1 MLNDKYVPVISMMRG
16 TTILSLPEYHYER
29 TWPSKGTKIMIDR
42 EILLATIY
50 QPGVQRLFTEGNLW
64 VDDKDFRI
72 ELGLESPEEDEADAQ
87 GTETSSSL
95 IKLDDNMLN
104 RIVKLMPVVE
114 VEKTLKQLSE
124 SQRLEVADY
133 AVDHYLDLKMD
144 RIDMLSEY
152 CHTDIIKAVNM
163 KKDLEA

>member
-29 TWPSKGTKIMIDR
+29 TWPNKGAKVLVDR
-42 EILLATIY
+42 EVLMATIY
-50 QPGVQRLFTEGNLW
+50 QPGVQRMFTEGNLW
-64 VDDKDFRI
+64 IDDKDFRI
-72 ELGLESPEEDEADAQ
+72 ELGLESPEEAAADGEDALQ
-87 GTETSSSL
+87 GL

-124 SQRLEVADY
+124 AQRLEVADY

-144 RIDMLSEY
+144 RIDLLSKY
-152 CHTDIIKAVNM
+152 CDTDIIKAVNM